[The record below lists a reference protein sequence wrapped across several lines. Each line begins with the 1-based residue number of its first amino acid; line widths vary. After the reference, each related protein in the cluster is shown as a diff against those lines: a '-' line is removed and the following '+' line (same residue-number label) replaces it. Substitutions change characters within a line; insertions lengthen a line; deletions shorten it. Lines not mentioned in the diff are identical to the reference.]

1 MKRLVIAFALVS
13 TAASVASAQ
22 LLRSS
27 YAPSALDK
35 PAAGILLPSRT
46 EVAQSPQA
54 AKPTPTLPASA
65 LVARQAPVPMQ
76 PRSRSSVFVPPAVVP
91 ASAQTSTVATT
102 SDGTPADTIL
112 GGLTEG
118 DARAAIEADGYR
130 KARVVSKTADGTWR
144 ARALRG
150 ATEVSLRVDAQGNVM
165 VD

>member
-1 MKRLVIAFALVS
+1 
-13 TAASVASAQ
+13 
-22 LLRSS
+22 
-27 YAPSALDK
+27 
-35 PAAGILLPSRT
+35 
-46 EVAQSPQA
+46 
-54 AKPTPTLPASA
+54 
-65 LVARQAPVPMQ
+65 MQ